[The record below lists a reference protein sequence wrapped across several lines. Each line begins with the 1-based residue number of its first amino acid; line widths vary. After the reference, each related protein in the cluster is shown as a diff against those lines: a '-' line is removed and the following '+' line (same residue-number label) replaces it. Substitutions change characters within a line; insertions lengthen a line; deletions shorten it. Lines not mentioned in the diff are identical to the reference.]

1 VGETST
7 FLFLTTAATLVISV
21 YVLWNRSV
29 PRAQKTAR
37 GFYRLAV
44 VVSVMALIWI
54 LVGILGVPENAGYA
68 RVLRLLLYRGWI
80 VIGVGV
86 CAVLLLSLQAV
97 PGVDAIHSA
106 AVRGFITSGY
116 VIKGLCFS
124 VSISFLCTEVGKLAH
139 DSDMRQFFLQS
150 GYAIWFLYFIM
161 AAETAGAIG
170 LLLPRTTLP
179 AALGLMA
186 IMAGAIHTHAHN
198 HAPFSDSL
206 EALHLLILLACI
218 VAIRLLRASVPVAH
232 SPAATTSDSAA

>member
-198 HAPFSDSL
+198 HDPF
-206 EALHLLILLACI
+206 CI